1 MKQHYPAVPILA
13 FICLM
18 AFCPPLAKAQCTCPN
33 GSTPMT
39 QAYNQS
45 LTTSLEESTFT
56 FPQFDPT
63 VGTLI
68 CTNVSALISSVVRIR
83 LENDELF
90 AATYRVR
97 YNRSSTISGPGLN
110 PTLVHTFSKNYGPYD
125 LAASDGVYFSGPDF
139 IITNRDSILKNKLL
153 AQTISGDV
161 TPFLGTGN
169 VSYTYTLSGA
179 SSISGGGNYLGG
191 PLTSD
196 YIDFTL
202 TYSYCDNAILASD
215 IHDFTVTHQDDNT
228 ARIDWNTENE
238 LPDNNYQVQLSRDG
252 RHFKAIASIAAGR
265 KPKMDY
271 HYQYPLESADNGT
284 LYFRVRQLNA
294 SRQEKYSVVRSIH
307 LSDAPAAR
315 FSIYP
320 NPVTDHIRIQFG
332 TPVSG
337 EYRVELRNSLGKLV
351 DSRQITVNNQSETSY
366 TFNTKPTAGIYFL
379 TGVHTGT
386 GARFGEKI
394 VIR

>member
-18 AFCPPLAKAQCTCPN
+18 AFWSPLAKAQCTCPN

-39 QAYNQS
+39 QVYNQS

-68 CTNVSALISSVVRIR
+68 CTDVSALISSVVRIR

-202 TYSYCDNAILASD
+202 TYSYCDNSILASD
-215 IHDFTVTHQDDNT
+215 IHDFTVLRQEDGT
-228 ARIDWNTENE
+228 ARIDWNTEND
-238 LPDNNYQVQLSRDG
+238 LPDNSYQVQLSRDG
-252 RHFKAIASIAAGR
+252 RHFKAIASMAAGR
-265 KPKMDY
+265 NPKMAY
-271 HYQYPLESADNGT
+271 HYEYPLESADNGT
-284 LYFRVRQLNA
+284 LYFRVRQLNG
-294 SRQEKYSVVRSIH
+294 SRQEKFSAVRTIKITEV
-307 LSDAPAAR
+307 PAR
-315 FSIYP
+315 FSVYP
-320 NPVTDHIRIQFG
+320 NPVIDQVRIQFG
-332 TPVSG
+332 TPVTG
-337 EYRVELRNSLGKLV
+337 DYRVELRNSVGKLI
-351 DSRQITVNNQSETSY
+351 DSRRIAVNNQAETRF
-366 TFNTKPTAGIYFL
+366 TFNQKPAPGIYFL
-379 TGVHTGT
+379 TGLNTVT